1 MQFARLGLKSTG
13 ALSDA
18 ELDAFVERL
27 GGERAR
33 ASELLYRTFLLRE
46 VGPVTAGRYLRME
59 LRVPTLMLF
68 GDRDAVQPVRAARE
82 AAARSA
88 AIELQLVPGASHFV
102 VDERPE
108 LVAETALRFF
118 E

>member
-1 MQFARLGLKSTG
+1 
-13 ALSDA
+13 
-18 ELDAFVERL
+18 
-27 GGERAR
+27 
-33 ASELLYRTFLLRE
+33 
-46 VGPVTAGRYLRME
+46 
-59 LRVPTLMLF
+59 MLF
-68 GDRDAVQPVRAARE
+68 GDRDLVQPVRAAEE